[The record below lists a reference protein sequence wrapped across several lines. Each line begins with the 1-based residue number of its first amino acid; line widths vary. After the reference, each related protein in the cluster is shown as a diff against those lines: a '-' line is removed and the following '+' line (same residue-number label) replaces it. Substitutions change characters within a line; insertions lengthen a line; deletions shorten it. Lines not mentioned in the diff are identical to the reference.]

1 MTWLTSQSF
10 ILYFFITSF
19 FVSHSLI
26 VQLCQF
32 FLSFFITF
40 FLSFSLTSQYL
51 TSFFSLSHFLSDMS
65 KWRITF
71 QAPPP
76 LLGIP
81 SHTLIPLCKESLRL
95 GDSIYPAIVKVPE
108 FKKKGMKID
117 FQSGCSLLRF
127 MKCSIESIIMYICYL
142 LLFQFSFNFH
152 QITSI
157 NNKYSIM
164 FLFCNMLVVD
174 FLKHTR
180 TFSSCKHLIVQP
192 PFQSCSWCSVEHT

>member
-108 FKKKGMKID
+108 FKKKRNENWFPVRVFTITFYEMLYRK
-117 FQSGCSLLRF
+117 
-127 MKCSIESIIMYICYL
+127 YNYVH
-142 LLFQFSFNFH
+142 LLFAIVPIFLQFSSNNFN
-152 QITSI
+152 
-157 NNKYSIM
+157 
-164 FLFCNMLVVD
+164 
-174 FLKHTR
+174 
-180 TFSSCKHLIVQP
+180 
-192 PFQSCSWCSVEHT
+192 